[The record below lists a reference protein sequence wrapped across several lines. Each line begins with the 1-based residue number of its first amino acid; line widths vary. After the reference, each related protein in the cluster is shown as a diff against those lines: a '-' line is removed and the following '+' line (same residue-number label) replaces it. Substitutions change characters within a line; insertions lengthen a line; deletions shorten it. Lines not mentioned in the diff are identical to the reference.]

1 LCIYLLNAVV
11 GVVARQK
18 LEAMI
23 KSVSA
28 KLEAYPLLPSLVP
41 EIVHLNMTTGASAG
55 LPNDYKRPTENCN

>member
-1 LCIYLLNAVV
+1 VV
-11 GVVARQK
+11 GVVVARQK

-55 LPNDYKRPTENCN
+55 SPNDYKRPTENCN